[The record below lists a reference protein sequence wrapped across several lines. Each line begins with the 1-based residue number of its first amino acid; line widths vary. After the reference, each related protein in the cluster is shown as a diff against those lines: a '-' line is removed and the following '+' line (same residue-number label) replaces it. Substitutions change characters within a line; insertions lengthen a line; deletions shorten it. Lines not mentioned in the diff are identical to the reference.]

1 MLQSMR
7 SAAKWIWWAIA
18 ILFLIGFVFY
28 QQSGL
33 TDQKVTAGTAVAT
46 VNGTDSSFIES
57 ERVSQNRSRQT
68 QEGTGGKPPTADER
82 PRRGE

>member
-7 SAAKWIWWAIA
+7 SAATYIWWAIA

-33 TDQKVTAGTAVAT
+33 SGAKVTAGTTVAK
-46 VNGTDSSFIES
+46 VNGTPIAYIDL
-57 ERVSQNRSRQT
+57 EREAAAMLTR
-68 QEGTGGKPPTADER
+68 E
-82 PRRGE
+82 

>member
-33 TDQKVTAGTAVAT
+33 TGQKVTAGTAIAAA
-46 VNGTDSSFIES
+46 SI
-57 ERVSQNRSRQT
+57 RL
-68 QEGTGGKPPTADER
+68 
-82 PRRGE
+82 